1 MDTAMTPGVITMVED
16 ATLAQ
21 VRRAIVHH
29 RVDGLLVVGRSGRPL
44 GWVTTTG
51 LLDHLAAD
59 PWIRRAVD
67 LITERP
73 NIISPSESI
82 PRAATM
88 LAAPGVSRLL
98 VSGDDG
104 RTFEGVVTAIDLV
117 RATL

>member
-1 MDTAMTPGVITMVED
+1 MTPGVIIVVED

-21 VRRAIVHH
+21 VRRALVHH
-29 RVDGLLVVGRSGRPL
+29 GVDGLLVVGRGGRPL

-51 LLDHLAAD
+51 LLDHLGAD
-59 PWIRRAVD
+59 PWIRRAADV
-67 LITERP
+67 ITERP

-82 PRAATM
+82 PHAAAM

-98 VSGDDG
+98 VSADGG